1 MSIPVYQQI
10 KDILKEDIKQG
21 KYRPGDAVPSVN
33 QLAKVFST
41 SRNTSVKAIAD
52 LVHEGIVYTVQ
63 GKGTIVSDLR
73 KEIKESKPKKRNSSV
88 LGIVIILADFDN
100 INHPYM
106 ARTIKGNI
114 RKRRLVRIK
123 SGLGY
128 VPGLRRIHSGG

>member
-10 KDILKEDIKQG
+10 KDILREEIRQG
-21 KYRPGDAVPSVN
+21 KYKAGNTIPSAN
-33 QLAKVFST
+33 QLAKDFST

-73 KEIKESKPKKRNSSV
+73 KEVKESKLKKRNSSV
-88 LGIVIILADFDN
+88 PGIVIILADFDN

-106 ARTIKGNI
+106 AKTIKGNMQK
-114 RKRRLVRIK
+114 KRLLRVKYSLDHA
-123 SGLGY
+123 
-128 VPGLRRIHSGG
+128 PGRHRIHSGV